1 MSDQDTSIFGN
12 QNSQKTPAPQNTQQG
27 VPPAQPND
35 DLSTLLGAIRNERGE
50 QKYRTVQD
58 ALTALQHS
66 QEYIPELS
74 QKLKQQEQELA
85 EAKAAAAKVTE
96 LEQIV
101 LTLAQEKNKPST
113 ETPPTPGLNPS
124 QVEELISKTLTK
136 RQQEE
141 KAKENVTLVT
151 TAVRQAF
158 GEKAEE
164 SFYKRASDLGM
175 TPDQF
180 NTLAASTPKAV
191 LKLLGLDDKQQTSF
205 QSTTSS
211 INTAG
216 ISPRQETYIGRNTKP
231 MLVGASFDD
240 LRQENQNAR
249 KMVDELHAQGKEISS
264 ITSYAEYRKHFL
276 NK

>member
-1 MSDQDTSIFGN
+1 MSDPTSIFNG
-12 QNSQKTPAPQNTQQG
+12 QSQETPATQNTQQG

-50 QKYRTVQD
+50 QKYRTVHD

-85 EAKAAAAKVTE
+85 EAKAAAAKVSE

-101 LTLAQEKNKPST
+101 LTLAQEKNKPSQ
-113 ETPPTPGLNPS
+113 ETPTQTGLDPS

-141 KAKENVTLVT
+141 KAKENVASVT

-164 SFYKRASDLGM
+164 VFYGRAAELGM
-175 TPDQF
+175 SQEQF
-180 NTLAASTPKAV
+180 NTLAATTPKAV
-191 LKLLGLDDKQQTSF
+191 LKLLGLEAKVPQGF

-216 ISPRQETYIGRNTKP
+216 MSPRQESYIGRNSKP
-231 MLVGASFDD
+231 MLVGATFDD
-240 LRQENQNAR
+240 LRQENINAR

-264 ITSYAEYRKHFL
+264 ITSYSEYKKHFL

>member
-1 MSDQDTSIFGN
+1 MSDPTSIFNG
-12 QNSQKTPAPQNTQQG
+12 QSQETPAPQNTPQG

-50 QKYRTVQD
+50 QKYRTVHD
-58 ALTALQHS
+58 ALDALKHS

-85 EAKAAAAKVTE
+85 EAKAAAAKVAE

-101 LTLAQEKNKPST
+101 LTLAKETNKL
-113 ETPPTPGLNPS
+113 PPELPTQNGLNPS

-141 KAKENVTLVT
+141 KAKENVTSVT

-158 GEKAEE
+158 GDKAEE
-164 SFYKRASDLGM
+164 TFYNRASELGM
-175 TPDQF
+175 TPEQF
-180 NTLAASTPKAV
+180 NTLAATTPKAV
-191 LKLLGLDDKQQTSF
+191 LKLLGLESKSTQGF

-211 INTAG
+211 INTVG
-216 ISPRQETYIGRNTKP
+216 LTPRHESYIGRNNKP
-231 MLVGASFDD
+231 MLVGATFDD
-240 LRQENQNAR
+240 LRQENINAR
-249 KMVDELHAQGKEISS
+249 KMVDELHAQGKDIGS
-264 ITSYAEYRKHFL
+264 ITSYAEYKKHFL